1 MNTILKIDSPA
12 IIGLFRKMTNEQ
24 LGKILRAYLNN
35 NPKDL
40 IEDENKIFT
49 ELIENKEAQK
59 KSYKNRTLKGWDI
72 RRKNGTASTKA
83 IKNKLEAQAQ
93 AQKDEINRL
102 KAENDT
108 LKKTTKQQYYNS
120 NWNNNQNYN
129 NQNWKKKEEVPQ
141 KKSSA
146 EDYINPDGTIKEAI
160 EYNF

>member
-1 MNTILKIDSPA
+1 MNTILKIDSPE

-40 IEDENKIFT
+40 IEEEKQIYT
-49 ELIENKEAQK
+49 ELANNRERQKTNNKDK
-59 KSYKNRTLKGWDI
+59 ILKGWET
-72 RRKNGTASTKA
+72 RRRNGNASSRA
-83 IKNKLEAQAQ
+83 IKNQLQAQ
-93 AQKDEINRL
+93 IQKDKDEMIKLRT
-102 KAENDT
+102 ENDT